1 MEFGENWL
9 KPIDDRIKKE
19 YPMISSQRLAELSEI
34 INDTRDYGLKL
45 VLECIE
51 GSESQDEAFEKLEN
65 GRENIFQLI
74 RERVPGIS
82 EENVNKVYS
91 QSIYYSRK

>member
-9 KPIDDRIKKE
+9 KPIDDRIKNE
-19 YPMISSQRLAELSEI
+19 YPMISNQRVDELNEI
-34 INDTRDYGLKL
+34 INDIRAYGLKL

-51 GSESQDEAFEKLEN
+51 GSKSEDEAFEKLEN
-65 GRENIFQLI
+65 GRGNIFQLI